1 MLNILKIDSYR
12 DGGTISIKCIMAVS
26 WKEVT
31 YLEMHRNKEIQICID
46 GRFGKE
52 PLFWFGYPD
61 KNEQNEIS
69 VLIEDQDIIDYIIK
83 KVDEYKARQNHKLDR
98 IINYRENIRDW
109 KIKNI
114 LE

>member
-1 MLNILKIDSYR
+1 MLNISKIDSYR
-12 DGGTISIKCIMAVS
+12 DGGTIAIKCVMAVS

-31 YLEMHRNKEIQICID
+31 YLEMRRNQEIQISID

-52 PLFWFGYPD
+52 PQLWFGYPGKED
-61 KNEQNEIS
+61 SE
-69 VLIEDQDIIDYIIK
+69 LIKDQSIIDYIIK
-83 KVDEYKARQNHKLDR
+83 KVDKYKTRQNNKLDQF
-98 IINYRENIRDW
+98 INYTENIRDW

>member
-1 MLNILKIDSYR
+1 MFNILKVDSYR
-12 DGGTISIKCIMAVS
+12 DGGTISIKCMMAVA
-26 WKEVT
+26 WKEVP

-52 PLFWFGYPD
+52 PQLWFGYPGKED
-61 KNEQNEIS
+61 SE
-69 VLIEDQDIIDYIIK
+69 LIEDQSIIDYIIK
-83 KVDEYKARQNHKLDR
+83 KVEEYKTRQNHKLDS
-98 IINYRENIRDW
+98 IINYKENIRDW

>member
-1 MLNILKIDSYR
+1 MLNISKIDSYR
-12 DGGTISIKCIMAVS
+12 DGGTIAIKCVMAVS

-31 YLEMHRNKEIQICID
+31 YLEMRRNQEIQISID

-52 PLFWFGYPD
+52 PQLWFGYPGKED
-61 KNEQNEIS
+61 SE
-69 VLIEDQDIIDYIIK
+69 LIEDQSIIDYIIK
-83 KVDEYKARQNHKLDR
+83 KVDEYKTRQNNKLDQF
-98 IINYRENIRDW
+98 IKYKENIRDW

>member
-1 MLNILKIDSYR
+1 MLNISKIDSYR
-12 DGGTISIKCIMAVS
+12 DGGTIAIKCVMAVS

-31 YLEMHRNKEIQICID
+31 YLEMRRNQEIQISID

-52 PLFWFGYPD
+52 PQLWFGYPGKED
-61 KNEQNEIS
+61 SE
-69 VLIEDQDIIDYIIK
+69 LIEDQSIIDYIIK
-83 KVDEYKARQNHKLDR
+83 KVDEYKIRQNNKLDQF
-98 IINYRENIRDW
+98 INYTENIRDW

>member
-1 MLNILKIDSYR
+1 MLNISKIDSYR
-12 DGGTISIKCIMAVS
+12 DGGTIAIKCVMAVS

-31 YLEMHRNKEIQICID
+31 YLEMRRNQEIQISID

-52 PLFWFGYPD
+52 PQLWFGYPGKED
-61 KNEQNEIS
+61 SE
-69 VLIEDQDIIDYIIK
+69 LIEDQSIIDYIIK
-83 KVDEYKARQNHKLDR
+83 KVDEYKTRQNHKLDSF
-98 IINYRENIRDW
+98 INYRENIRDW

>member
-12 DGGTISIKCIMAVS
+12 DGGTISIKCMMAVA
-26 WKEVT
+26 WKEVP

-52 PLFWFGYPD
+52 PLLWFGYPGKED
-61 KNEQNEIS
+61 SE
-69 VLIEDQDIIDYIIK
+69 LIEDKTIIDYIIK
-83 KVDEYKARQNHKLDR
+83 KVEEYKTRQNHKLDSF
-98 IINYRENIRDW
+98 INYRENIRDW

>member
-26 WKEVT
+26 WKEVP

-52 PLFWFGYPD
+52 PQLWFGYPGKED
-61 KNEQNEIS
+61 SE
-69 VLIEDQDIIDYIIK
+69 LIKDQSIIDYIIK
-83 KVDEYKARQNHKLDR
+83 KVDEYKTRQNHKLDN
-98 IINYRENIRDW
+98 IINYKENIRDW